1 MSCIV
6 FESYFM
12 SCHFSY
18 IVCEQIRGFSNG
30 SLVCTSRTALTRQPR
45 LSRASAATDSV
56 IDHWISPSGSRPA
69 AELYL
74 IGCWFLNYPRGGFGG
89 RIWVSFSILSATHL
103 RVFMLTIKTKLF
115 YFNNKECFCSA
126 VEPMSVGA
134 DWNCPLVQVQVWIF
148 VLVHCGFT

>member
-1 MSCIV
+1 MLCRALFLNHI
-6 FESYFM
+6 
-12 SCHFSY
+12 SCHVIFPTSC
-18 IVCEQIRGFSNG
+18 VNKSE
-30 SLVCTSRTALTRQPR
+30 VSRTAHWCVLHGPPWHVS
-45 LSRASAATDSV
+45 LASAATDSV

-134 DWNCPLVQVQVWIF
+134 DWNCPLVQIQVWIF
-148 VLVHCGFT
+148 VSVHCGFT